1 MNSNITSLK
10 EQSIKHRTG
19 SEILIG
25 SYGEDSNTG
34 QAYFS
39 DIRGEDGAVVDRT
52 LIEKDVRISYDGPK
66 LEIDTFYQFH
76 WHMDAN
82 GDIVIDGKVE
92 KIDRVRFLNKLFDV
106 YATMQGKALT
116 DAANNQNT
124 ILKEVTGAEH
134 TYIYELL
141 QNAND
146 YPYPGEEDDVKV
158 KFIVTDHYL
167 FFLHTGSNFN
177 LRNIEGICSFNE
189 GEKRDN
195 VETIGYK
202 GIGFKTVF
210 VKNDYVYLHSGDWNL
225 RFDQKY
231 SEALIP

>member
-167 FFLHTGSNFN
+167 FFLHTARILTCEISKEYVLSMKERNEIMLKLSAIRVLDSKPYSLKTIMCIFTRETGTSDLTKNI
-177 LRNIEGICSFNE
+177 LR
-189 GEKRDN
+189 
-195 VETIGYK
+195 
-202 GIGFKTVF
+202 
-210 VKNDYVYLHSGDWNL
+210 
-225 RFDQKY
+225 
-231 SEALIP
+231 